1 MRLSTENLLMKIFIL
16 CFNYYTHTSKVGDEY
31 EKENSAL

>member
-1 MRLSTENLLMKIFIL
+1 MRLLTENLLMKIFIL
-16 CFNYYTHTSKVGDEY
+16 CFNLYTHTKEVGDEY